1 MKKSHFRSFA
11 IVVGLIV
18 CAGAAAG
25 LWYLWQQP
33 TDAYWTQTAYSPALS
48 AVSDRVEV
56 WVNDEPLLKAVAEE
70 RLVLKQRGTEAPVAS
85 EKILAR
91 VNNYERVRL
100 ARVPTLLGLAA
111 AAGAGLVFFLVGLFT
126 PLIASLHPDEL
137 VDLHLPT

>member
-11 IVVGLIV
+11 ILVGLFV
-18 CAGAAAG
+18 CGGSAYG
-25 LWYLWQQP
+25 LLHLWQQP
-33 TDAYWTQTAYSPALS
+33 VDAYWTKTAFSPALS

-56 WVNDEPLLKAVAEE
+56 WVNDEPLLKAVGEE
-70 RLVLKQRGTEAPVAS
+70 RLVLKQRGTEAPVAA
-85 EKILAR
+85 EKLLAR

-100 ARVPTLLGLAA
+100 ARVPILLALAA

-126 PLIASLHPDEL
+126 PVIAALHPDEL